1 MGRNGSVKSPDG
13 CKIIAEMGASHQQ
26 SFQKALAIIWAAAD
40 VGANAVKVQMFT
52 PDDMTLPKDDEK
64 FKIKKGLWQGRI
76 LYELYEKACMPYD
89 WIPRLKEHTEA
100 RGMDFIVTVYH
111 PRTVAIA
118 EEMGIKT
125 YKVASFEINYENLI
139 KKLDKTDKPVI
150 VSCGSASYKEI
161 EAVVRIMRRN
171 LTLLKCTS
179 QYPAPL
185 DNMNLLTIP
194 DMRGKFGVPVGLS
207 DHTLG
212 IVAPVIAVGLGATVI
227 EKHISVD
234 GKGLDGGFAI
244 LPDRFATM
252 VQSIR
257 AAEKA
262 LGKVEYGGKK
272 SYHRE
277 MIDSNFVRTVHNE
290 T

>member
-1 MGRNGSVKSPDG
+1 
-13 CKIIAEMGASHQQ
+13 
-26 SFQKALAIIWAAAD
+26 
-40 VGANAVKVQMFT
+40 
-52 PDDMTLPKDDEK
+52 
-64 FKIKKGLWQGRI
+64 
-76 LYELYEKACMPYD
+76 
-89 WIPRLKEHTEA
+89 
-100 RGMDFIVTVYH
+100 
-111 PRTVAIA
+111 
-118 EEMGIKT
+118 MGIKT

-139 KKLDKTDKPVI
+139 KTLDKTDKPVI
-150 VSCGSASYKEI
+150 VSCGSASYKKI

-194 DMRGKFGVPVGLS
+194 DMREKFGVPVGLS

-212 IVAPVIAVGLGATVI
+212 IVAPVVAVGLGATVI

-272 SYHRE
+272 SYHRKL
-277 MIDSNFVRTVHNE
+277 IDNQFVRTVHNE